1 MTEDHAVG
9 QRGFSWRWMMDEGEL
24 DLRFHAA
31 IGLVREVGQE
41 AARQYRRRE
50 KLEIETK
57 GLQDLV
63 SEADRACEDE
73 IVSTLNRLFP
83 GDSFLGEERGLQNVG
98 GDATWV
104 IDPIDGTANFLRGI
118 PLWCVSL
125 GLIFR
130 NAPVIGIIYNP
141 VTDELYAAKRGTGAT
156 LNRSRIRVST
166 VTKLSDARMGI
177 GFSYRRPVTPHVQA
191 ISALLEAHCEYSR
204 LGSGALGMAL
214 TADGRLDGYWEAH
227 INIWD
232 VAAGLC
238 IVKEAGGW
246 TNDFMAGDVFRLGN
260 PILAA
265 NPALAAPLSALLSPQ
280 DERAQ

>member
-1 MTEDHAVG
+1 MTEENAVG
-9 QRGFSWRWMMDEGEL
+9 QHGFSRRLRMDDGEL
-24 DLRFHAA
+24 DRRFHAA

-41 AARQYRRRE
+41 ASRQYCRRDT
-50 KLEIETK
+50 LTVETK

-63 SEADRACEDE
+63 SETDRACEDE
-73 IVSTLNRLFP
+73 IVSALNRMFP
-83 GDSFLGEERGLQNVG
+83 GDAFLGEERGLQNAG

-118 PLWCVSL
+118 PFWCVSL
-125 GLIFR
+125 GFVFR
-130 NAPVIGIIYNP
+130 SEPVIGLIYNP
-141 VTDELYAAKRGTGAT
+141 VTDELYAAKHGTGAT
-156 LNRSRIRVST
+156 LNNSRIKVSA
-166 VTKLSDARMGI
+166 VTRLSEARMGI
-177 GFSYRRPVTPHVQA
+177 GFSYRRPIAPHVQA
-191 ISALLEAHCEYSR
+191 ISALLEAQCEYSR

-246 TNDFMAGDVFRLGN
+246 TNDFMSRDVFRLGN
-260 PILAA
+260 PILAT
-265 NPALAAPLSALLSPQ
+265 NSALAAPLQALLPLTG
-280 DERAQ
+280 

>member
-1 MTEDHAVG
+1 
-9 QRGFSWRWMMDEGEL
+9 MDEGEL
-24 DLRFHAA
+24 DRRFHAA

-41 AARQYRRRE
+41 ASRQYRRRDT
-50 KLEIETK
+50 LAVETK

-63 SEADRACEDE
+63 SETDRACEDE
-73 IVSTLNRLFP
+73 IVSALSRMFP
-83 GDSFLGEERGLQNVG
+83 GDAFLGEERGLQNAG

-125 GLIFR
+125 GLVFR
-130 NAPVIGIIYNP
+130 NEPVIGIIYNP
-141 VTDELYAAKRGTGAT
+141 QTDELYAAKHGTGAT
-156 LNRSRIRVST
+156 LNRARIKASA
-166 VTKLSDARMGI
+166 VTKLSEARMGI
-177 GFSYRRPVTPHVQA
+177 GFSYRRPIASHVRA

-204 LGSGALGMAL
+204 LGSGALGMAF

-238 IVKEAGGW
+238 IVKEANGW
-246 TNDFMAGDVFRLGN
+246 TNDFMSGDVFRQGN
-260 PILAA
+260 PILAT
-265 NPALAAPLSALLSPQ
+265 NRALADSLSTLLPKH
-280 DERAQ
+280 D

>member
-1 MTEDHAVG
+1 
-9 QRGFSWRWMMDEGEL
+9 MDEGEL
-24 DLRFHAA
+24 DRRFHAA

-41 AARQYRRRE
+41 AARQYRGRDT
-50 KLEIETK
+50 LTVETK

-73 IVSTLNRLFP
+73 IVSTLTRMFP
-83 GDSFLGEERGLQNVG
+83 GDALLGEERGPQNTG
-98 GDATWV
+98 SDAIWI

-125 GLIFR
+125 GLVFR
-130 NAPVIGIIYNP
+130 NAPIIGIIYNP
-141 VTDELYAAKRGTGAT
+141 VTDELYAAKRGAGAT
-156 LNRSRIRVST
+156 LNHSRIKVST
-166 VTKLSDARMGI
+166 VTKLSEARMGM
-177 GFSYRRPVTPHVQA
+177 GFSYRRPIAPHVRA

-204 LGSGALGMAL
+204 LGSGAIGMAL
-214 TADGRLDGYWEAH
+214 TADGRMDGYWEAH

-246 TNDFMAGDVFRLGN
+246 TNDFMSGDVFRLGN
-260 PILAA
+260 PILAT
-265 NPALAAPLSALLSPQ
+265 NPALASPLLALLSPQ
-280 DERAQ
+280 VAV

>member
-1 MTEDHAVG
+1 
-9 QRGFSWRWMMDEGEL
+9 MDEGEL
-24 DLRFHAA
+24 DRRFHAA

-41 AARQYRRRE
+41 ASRQYRRRDTSTV
-50 KLEIETK
+50 ETK

-63 SEADRACEDE
+63 SETDRACEDE
-73 IVSTLNRLFP
+73 IVSALTRMFP
-83 GDSFLGEERGLQNVG
+83 GDAFLGEERGLQNSG
-98 GDATWV
+98 GDATWI

-125 GLIFR
+125 GLVFR
-130 NAPVIGIIYNP
+130 NVPVIGIIYNP
-141 VTDELYAAKRGTGAT
+141 ETDELYAAKRGTGAT
-156 LNRSRIRVST
+156 LNRAKIKVSA
-166 VTKLSDARMGI
+166 VTKLSEARMGI
-177 GFSYRRPVTPHVQA
+177 GFSYRRPVAPHVRA

-246 TNDFMAGDVFRLGN
+246 TNDFMSGDVFRLGN
-260 PILAA
+260 PILAT
-265 NPALAAPLSALLSPQ
+265 NPALAEPLSALLSSKS
-280 DERAQ
+280 

>member
-1 MTEDHAVG
+1 MTEDNAVG
-9 QRGFSWRWMMDEGEL
+9 QHGFSGRLGMDEGEL
-24 DLRFHAA
+24 DRRFHAGL
-31 IGLVREVGQE
+31 GLVREVGQE
-41 AARQYRRRE
+41 ASRQDRRRDT
-50 KLEIETK
+50 LAVDTK

-63 SEADRACEDE
+63 SETDRACEDE
-73 IVSTLNRLFP
+73 IVSALRRMFP
-83 GDSFLGEERGLQNVG
+83 GAAFLGEERGLQKSG

-125 GLIFR
+125 GLVYR
-130 NAPVIGIIYNP
+130 NAPVIGLIYNP
-141 VTDELYAAKRGTGAT
+141 VTDELYAARHGRGAT
-156 LNRSRIRVST
+156 LNNSRIKVGAVSRLT
-166 VTKLSDARMGI
+166 EARIGI
-177 GFSYRRPVTPHVQA
+177 GFSYRRPVAPHVQA

-204 LGSGALGMAL
+204 LGSGALGMAM

-246 TNDFMAGDVFRLGN
+246 TNDFMSGDVFRLGN
-260 PILAA
+260 PILAT
-265 NPALAAPLSALLSPQ
+265 NPALAEPLSALLPL
-280 DERAQ
+280 

>member
-1 MTEDHAVG
+1 MTEDHAIG
-9 QRGFSWRWMMDEGEL
+9 QYGFSWRWTMDEGEL
-24 DLRFHAA
+24 DRRFHAA

-41 AARQYRRRE
+41 AARQFRSRE
-50 KLEIETK
+50 KLNIETK

-73 IVSTLNRLFP
+73 IVSTLARMFP
-83 GDSFLGEERGLQNVG
+83 GDAFLGEERGLQNTG
-98 GDATWV
+98 SDAIWI

-125 GLIFR
+125 GLVFR

-141 VTDELYAAKRGTGAT
+141 VTDELYSAKRGAGAT
-156 LNRSRIRVST
+156 LNRARIRVST
-166 VTKLSDARMGI
+166 VTKLSEARIGM
-177 GFSYRRPVTPHVQA
+177 GFSYRRPIAPHVQA

-204 LGSGALGMAL
+204 LGSGAIGLAM
-214 TADGRLDGYWEAH
+214 TADGRMDGYWEAH

-246 TNDFMAGDVFRLGN
+246 TNDFMSGEVFRLGN
-260 PILAA
+260 PILAT
-265 NPALAAPLSALLSPQ
+265 NPALASPLSALLSSNS
-280 DERAQ
+280 